1 MKLDLNDP
9 RLTTYALG
17 ELADEA
23 RAELEDLLAGDPAAR
38 REIERLRAAAAELTR
53 QLDAEPCPRLQP
65 DQRVAIHAKFLPA
78 ETPSLFSWPRLLWT
92 TGIATASVLLLA
104 AVLLP
109 NLSRARERARRS
121 GPLSVAKSDPAQLPD
136 PFAAY
141 RDVEYKPYGVVN
153 GAPLPPPSFTVPFVS
168 PPTDH
173 GVAEVIG
180 VTSAGVGARTDGWK
194 SGLSAP
200 SFAAGRVDWQQAP
213 SWQEPPSSR
222 YYPGGENYA
231 AIRESPFTVVT
242 ERPLST
248 FGLDV
253 DTAAY
258 ANIRRFL
265 KEGQLPPHDAV
276 RIEEMLNYFRYD
288 YPVPRREEP
297 FALYAEMGECPW
309 NSAHQLALIGLRAKD
324 VRPRQQPDMN
334 LVFLIDKSG
343 SMQPENKL
351 PLIKQALRLLVKQL
365 TARDRVAIVVYA
377 DSSRVL
383 LPSTPGDDHATILAA
398 IEELTASGSTNGGAG
413 IQAAYAQATR
423 HFIEKGVNR
432 VLLCTDG
439 DFNVG
444 TTGDSELTRLIKQQA
459 ETGVFLSVFGFG
471 MGNLKDATLER
482 LADKG
487 NGQYAYIDDIA
498 EARKALVDDLRSTLI
513 TVAKDVKLQVEFNPA
528 RVHSYRL
535 IGYEN
540 RVLAARDFHDD
551 RKDAGDLGAGHT
563 VTALYEIIPAV
574 GDGGGAPLKYQPP
587 RQFGDEWLSL
597 KLRYKEPD
605 ADKSQLLTAA
615 IKDTHLAWRNAS
627 EDFRFAAAVAAFGMV
642 LRQSPHRGDADF
654 DLVLRLADSARRRD
668 PNGYRREF
676 VELVGRACQLTRV
689 DR

>member
-1 MKLDLNDP
+1 
-9 RLTTYALG
+9 
-17 ELADEA
+17 
-23 RAELEDLLAGDPAAR
+23 
-38 REIERLRAAAAELTR
+38 
-53 QLDAEPCPRLQP
+53 
-65 DQRVAIHAKFLPA
+65 
-78 ETPSLFSWPRLLWT
+78 
-92 TGIATASVLLLA
+92 
-104 AVLLP
+104 
-109 NLSRARERARRS
+109 
-121 GPLSVAKSDPAQLPD
+121 
-136 PFAAY
+136 
-141 RDVEYKPYGVVN
+141 
-153 GAPLPPPSFTVPFVS
+153 
-168 PPTDH
+168 
-173 GVAEVIG
+173 
-180 VTSAGVGARTDGWK
+180 
-194 SGLSAP
+194 
-200 SFAAGRVDWQQAP
+200 
-213 SWQEPPSSR
+213 
-222 YYPGGENYA
+222 
-231 AIRESPFTVVT
+231 
-242 ERPLST
+242 
-248 FGLDV
+248 
-253 DTAAY
+253 
-258 ANIRRFL
+258 
-265 KEGQLPPHDAV
+265 
-276 RIEEMLNYFRYD
+276 
-288 YPVPRREEP
+288 
-297 FALYAEMGECPW
+297 
-309 NSAHQLALIGLRAKD
+309 
-324 VRPRQQPDMN
+324 MN

-413 IQAAYAQATR
+413 IQAAYEQATR

-574 GDGGGAPLKYQPP
+574 GDGGGAPLKYQPA